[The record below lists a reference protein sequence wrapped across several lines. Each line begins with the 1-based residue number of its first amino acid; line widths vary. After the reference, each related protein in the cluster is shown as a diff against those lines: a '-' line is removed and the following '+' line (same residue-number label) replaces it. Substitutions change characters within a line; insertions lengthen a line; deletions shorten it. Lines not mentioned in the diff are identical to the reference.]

1 MGAKNA
7 HLDIAETAES
17 CLNLRRVQVI
27 VPETRFL
34 VVGHRHLCIR
44 ESDASTRFQ
53 LRNLH
58 SSIENCLTHW
68 NGAFYSNARHRYL
81 TCSSAVIL
89 MFTCGLAGLSVSFS
103 GEPNWMT
110 KESESGN
117 TYTR

>member
-17 CLNLRRVQVI
+17 CLNLQRVQVI

-34 VVGHRHLCIR
+34 VVGHRRLETLRLYLCIR
-44 ESDASTRFQ
+44 KSDASTRFQ

-89 MFTCGLAGLSVSFS
+89 MFTTGRTFCVFLGR
-103 GEPNWMT
+103 T
-110 KESESGN
+110 KLDDQGI
-117 TYTR
+117 